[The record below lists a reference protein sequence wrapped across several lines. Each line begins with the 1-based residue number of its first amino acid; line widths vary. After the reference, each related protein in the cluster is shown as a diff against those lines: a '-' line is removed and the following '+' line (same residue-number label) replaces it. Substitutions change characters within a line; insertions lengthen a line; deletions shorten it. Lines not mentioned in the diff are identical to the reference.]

1 MKKTVVV
8 IFALLC
14 ISTTPILSMAGDF
27 DGSKPLLCTVIDV
40 TECIMGEKCK
50 EVTAE
55 EINLPRYL
63 WINVGKKTIRSQ
75 KTGDDARKS
84 PIEHVNTLDGKL
96 MLQGAEQGWD
106 DVRDGFGWTITIM
119 EDTGQMVLTA
129 SGDLVGEVAFGI
141 CTHQ

>member
-8 IFALLC
+8 TIALLC
-14 ISTTPILSMAGDF
+14 ISTTPLLSIAGDF

-40 TECIMGEKCK
+40 TECIVGEGCK

-63 WINVGKKTIRSQ
+63 WISLGKKIIRSQ
-75 KTGDDARKS
+75 KTGDEARKS
-84 PIEHVNTLDGKL
+84 PIDHVKNVDGKL
-96 MLQGAEQGWD
+96 MLQGAEHGWD
-106 DVRDGFGWTITIM
+106 DVRDGFGWTIAIM

-129 SGDLVGEVAFGI
+129 SGDLAAEVAFGV
-141 CTHQ
+141 CTSL